1 MTLRHLEI
9 FLPVCRFMSMTKA
22 AAALNMTQPAVSK
35 AISELESFYHV
46 SLFDRIGRR
55 LYLSDAG
62 KALNHYADTILSQY
76 EESVTFLRDGSSFQS
91 CRLSVNVTVGETILP
106 ELCRTVY
113 ERLPEIDLQISVHNT
128 AAIENQL
135 RSNECDIAI
144 IDRSDDP
151 SFNAIPL
158 YREPIVF
165 VASDSLIPRS
175 HILKEDLL
183 KQRLLLRETG
193 SGNRACVDAWL
204 NRISF
209 PRSRIWECTSD
220 ETLLTMAEAGLG
232 IAALPQSYFQ
242 KTRNRSV
249 HTVAVGGEPFQRTFY
264 LLYMQGKYL
273 NRITLQCIDI
283 IRKTVGK

>member
-9 FLPVCRFMSMTKA
+9 FLMVCRYMSMTKA
-22 AAALNMTQPAVSK
+22 ATALNMTQPAVSK
-35 AISELESFYHV
+35 AIAELENFYHV

-62 KALNHYADTILSQY
+62 QALKSYADTILSQY

-106 ELCRTVY
+106 ELCRTIY
-113 ERLPEIDLQISVHNT
+113 DRLPDIDLRIRVNNSS
-128 AAIENQL
+128 AIENQL
-135 RSNECDIAI
+135 RNNDCDIAVM
-144 IDRSDDP
+144 DRNDDP
-151 SFNAIPL
+151 AFNAVPL
-158 YREPIVF
+158 YRETIVF
-165 VASDSLIPRS
+165 VVSDSLIRQS

-193 SGNRACVDAWL
+193 SGNRSCIDAWL
-204 NRISF
+204 SRISF
-209 PRSRIWECTSD
+209 PHSHIWESTSD
-220 ETLLTMAEAGLG
+220 ETLLAMAEAGLG
-232 IAALPQSYFQ
+232 IAALPQSYLQ
-242 KTRNRSV
+242 KSRNRSV

-264 LLYMQGKYL
+264 LLSMQGKYL

-283 IRKTVGK
+283 IRKAV

>member
-9 FLPVCRFMSMTKA
+9 FLAVCRYLSMTKA

-62 KALNHYADTILSQY
+62 KALKSYADTILSQY

-106 ELCRTVY
+106 DLCRTIY
-113 ERLPEIDLQISVHNT
+113 DKLPGIDLRISVHNT

-135 RSNECDIAI
+135 RSNDCDIAI
-144 IDRSDDP
+144 IDRNDDP
-151 SFNAIPL
+151 AFHAVQL
-158 YREPIVF
+158 YRETIVF
-165 VASDSLIPRS
+165 AVSDSLIRQS
-175 HILKEDLL
+175 HILKEDLM
-183 KQRLLLRETG
+183 KQRLLLREPG
-193 SGNRACVDAWL
+193 SGNRACIDPWL
-204 NRISF
+204 SRISF
-209 PRSRIWECTSD
+209 PRSHIWESTSD
-220 ETLLTMAEAGLG
+220 ETLLAMAEAGLG
-232 IAALPQSYFQ
+232 IAALPHSYLQ
-242 KTRNRSV
+242 KTRNRAV

-264 LLYMQGKYL
+264 LSSMQGKYL
-273 NRITLQCIDI
+273 NRITLQCMNI
-283 IRKTVGK
+283 IKKAV